1 MKLNILKI
9 HQENEN
15 RKYEEE
21 RQKQIAE
28 EKARYEAM
36 TDEEKAEY
44 DKQKEAKRKQIR
56 ELLSFPAYASALLH
70 QKPYNK

>member
-21 RQKQIAE
+21 RQRQIAE

-56 ELLSFPAYASALLH
+56 ELLSFPTYVSGLFH
-70 QKPYNK
+70 EKSYK

>member
-1 MKLNILKI
+1 MKLNALKV
-9 HQENEN
+9 HRENEYK
-15 RKYEEE
+15 KYEEE

-44 DKQKEAKRKQIR
+44 DKQKEAKRKQIK
-56 ELLSFPAYASALLH
+56 ELLSFPAYVSGLLH
-70 QKPYNK
+70 EKPYK

>member
-15 RKYEEE
+15 KKYEEE
-21 RQKQIAE
+21 RQRKIAE

-44 DKQKEAKRKQIR
+44 EKQKEAKRKQIR
-56 ELLSFPAYASALLH
+56 ELLSFPAYVSELLH
-70 QKPYNK
+70 EKTYK